1 MRFEWE
7 VREGL
12 FVARPIGR
20 FVTGCEAALES
31 AEAQLEQNGVDR
43 AIVDLSQV
51 PYLDST
57 GLAFVVE
64 LHKLLK
70 NRGGQLALASPN
82 QRVHEVLEL
91 TRIGQIVPV
100 YTDMESAETGLRG
113 EVLC

>member
-7 VREGL
+7 VRDRL

-31 AEAQLEQNGVDR
+31 AEAHLRENAVDK
-43 AIVDLSQV
+43 AIVDLSEV

-70 NRGGQLALASPN
+70 SRGGQLALASPN
-82 QRVHEVLEL
+82 QRVNEVLGL
-91 TRIGQIVPV
+91 TRISDIVPV
-100 YTDMESAETGLRG
+100 FDNLESAEACLRG

>member
-7 VREGL
+7 VRDGL
-12 FVARPIGR
+12 FVARPKGR
-20 FVTGCEAALES
+20 FVTGCEAVLQS
-31 AEAQLEQNGVDR
+31 AEAQLQQNAVDK
-43 AIVDLSQV
+43 AIVDLSEV

-70 NRGGQLALASPN
+70 SRGGQLALASPN
-82 QRVHEVLEL
+82 ERVNEVLTL
-91 TRIGQIVPV
+91 TRLGEIVPV
-100 YTDMESAETGLRG
+100 YDNLENAEAGLRG